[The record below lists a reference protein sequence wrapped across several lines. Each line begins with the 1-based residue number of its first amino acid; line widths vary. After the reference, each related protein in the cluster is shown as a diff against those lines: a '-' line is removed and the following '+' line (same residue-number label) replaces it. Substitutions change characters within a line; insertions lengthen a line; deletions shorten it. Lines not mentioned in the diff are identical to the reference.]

1 MRKRLSA
8 ALMAGLLL
16 TSMKT
21 ALAEDTSCATIKA
34 ADLGWTDIAV
44 TTATATIV
52 LNAMNYSMT
61 SSLLGLSV
69 TYASLKDG
77 QTDVFLGNWRP
88 AQNTEFKEFF
98 DENWVDVLTTNLSG
112 AKYTLAVPDY
122 VAAAGVK
129 SFDDLSKFADKFSKK
144 IYGIE
149 PGTNQP
155 LLDMIAKGSHGL
167 SGWTIVE
174 SSEQAMLAQVKR
186 AVERKDWIVFLGWQP
201 HPMNLNLKM
210 DYLSGGDEEFGPDFG
225 GSSVWTLTRP
235 GYAANCPNVARFFK
249 NLVFS
254 VDQENVG
261 MKSML
266 DDGATGEEAAMA
278 MIRKNPQN
286 LDKWLDGVTMLDGS
300 PALAKVKE
308 ELLK

>member
-8 ALMAGLLL
+8 ALMTGLLL
-16 TSMKT
+16 TSVKT
-21 ALAEDTSCATIKA
+21 ALAEDASCATIKA
-34 ADLGWTDIAV
+34 ADLGWTDIAL
-44 TTATATIV
+44 TTETATIV
-52 LNAMNYSMT
+52 LNAMNYSMK

-98 DENWVDVLTTNLSG
+98 DKKWVDVLTTNLSG

-129 SFDDLSKFADKFSKK
+129 SFDDLSRFADKFGKK

-186 AVERKDWIVFLGWQP
+186 AVERKEWIVFLGWQP

-210 DYLSGGDEEFGPDFG
+210 DYLSGGDEEFRTRFWWLVCLDTDTSGLCCQLLQRCSILQESGVFRRSGKRGNEVNARRRRDRRRG
-225 GSSVWTLTRP
+225 GNGHDPQKSAKP
-235 GYAANCPNVARFFK
+235 G
-249 NLVFS
+249 
-254 VDQENVG
+254 Q
-261 MKSML
+261 
-266 DDGATGEEAAMA
+266 MA
-278 MIRKNPQN
+278 GRSNH
-286 LDKWLDGVTMLDGS
+286 
-300 PALAKVKE
+300 A
-308 ELLK
+308 